1 MILDRPSSVD
11 DAIGALLGDPAITRL
26 LAAHRVIEPQPP
38 RYAPWPEGLDPRLV
52 DALRGRGFEA
62 LYTHQAAAV
71 ESVRARRNVCVV
83 TPTASGKTLCYNLPV
98 IDAVA
103 RDEAARAL
111 YLFPTK
117 ALAADQLVE
126 LRALA
131 EAADIPLK
139 THTYDGDTPTAIRSV
154 VRSAGQVAITNPD
167 MLHSAIL
174 PHHTKWFKLFEN
186 LQFVVIDEL
195 HTYRGLFGSHV
206 ANVIRRLRRVC
217 RHYGADPVFICAS
230 ATIANPGELA
240 ERLLEA
246 PVDVIDE
253 SGAPRGRKHI
263 LVVNPPVAN
272 PQLGIRGSAL
282 LTGQLLAERLIGGG
296 VQTIAFASSR
306 TQVEVLTT
314 YLRETFEPPPGH
326 PHTIRGYRG
335 GYLPNQRHE
344 IEARPARRPGARRGR
359 HQRAGAGDRHRQPG
373 RGHQRRLPRH
383 HRLDLA
389 ADGTLRPAI
398 GHQPGRAGLLI
409 GAHRPVPGRASG
421 VPVRHARR
429 STAWS
434 TRTTCTSCSTT
445 CARPASSCR
454 CPPPSASGSRRRR
467 PCSTCWR
474 RTATSAMPMTTATTG
489 ATTTSRPATS
499 ACARGAPENVVI
511 VDTTGDRHR
520 VLGEVD
526 LFAAPLL
533 VHEKA
538 IYIHEGVQHHVDRL
552 DWDERKAYVTR
563 TDVDY
568 YTDADLGITLKVL
581 EVFEEADERP
591 AGKRQ
596 RGEVMVAWKVTMFKK
611 LKFHTHENV
620 GWGSISI
627 PEQEMH
633 TTATL
638 AGAAGGAGE
647 PIRPRHAGR
656 RPHRARAGGAHHRL
670 PAADVRPARPG
681 RAGAG
686 AGTVHRPADALPLRR
701 DARRRRPD
709 RAALH
714 AHRLSL
720 IRTSRQA
727 VESCPCADGCPACVG
742 PAIEVGRRGKQVVV
756 ELLSALMAEPA
767 VAARSLA
774 DRLAS
779 FRQPVARPAVVREDR
794 LELLARWF
802 GARTLVVED
811 GRALVVERQLPLP
824 AEVSRA
830 VAERP
835 AAAYFDTET
844 TGLSTGAGHGHL
856 PRRRGTGATATPW
869 SCASTCSPT
878 TRTSDRCCARWP
890 PTWPPPIAWSPTTG
904 APSTCRCWPRA

>member
-1 MILDRPSSVD
+1 
-11 DAIGALLGDPAITRL
+11 
-26 LAAHRVIEPQPP
+26 
-38 RYAPWPEGLDPRLV
+38 
-52 DALRGRGFEA
+52 
-62 LYTHQAAAV
+62 
-71 ESVRARRNVCVV
+71 VCVV

-217 RHYGADPVFICAS
+217 RHYGADPIFICAS

-246 PVDVIDE
+246 PVDVITE

-296 VQTIAFASSR
+296 VQTITFASSR

-314 YLRETFEPPPGH
+314 YLQETFEPAPGH

-344 IEARPARRPGARRGR
+344 IEAGLRDGRVRGVVATNALELGIDIGSLDAAISVGYPGTIASTWQQMGRSGRRSGTS
-359 HQRAGAGDRHRQPG
+359 
-373 RGHQRRLPRH
+373 
-383 HRLDLA
+383 LA
-389 ADGTLRPAI
+389 ALVCSSAPIDQFLAAHPEYLFDSSPEHGLVNPDNLHVLLNHLRA
-398 GHQPGRAGLLI
+398 ASFEL
-409 GAHRPVPGRASG
+409 PVPASERFG
-421 VPVRHARR
+421 IEETPTLLDVLEEDGYLRHADDDRYY
-429 STAWS
+429 WS
-434 TRTTCTSCSTT
+434 HDNF
-445 CARPASSCR
+445 PASDFSLR
-454 CPPPSASGSRRRR
+454 S
-467 PCSTCWR
+467 
-474 RTATSAMPMTTATTG
+474 
-489 ATTTSRPATS
+489 
-499 ACARGAPENVVI
+499 GAPENVVI
-511 VDTTGDRHR
+511 VDTTGERHR

-633 TTATL
+633 TTATWLVPPAELVNRYDRDTLDGALIGL
-638 AGAAGGAGE
+638 ARVARTTGALLLMCDPRDLGVLAQVQAPFTGQPTLYLYDATPGGVGLTE
-647 PIRPRHAGR
+647 
-656 RPHRARAGGAHHRL
+656 RL
-670 PAADVRPARPG
+670 YTLTPE
-681 RAGAG
+681 
-686 AGTVHRPADALPLRR
+686 
-701 DARRRRPD
+701 
-709 RAALH
+709 
-714 AHRLSL
+714 L

-756 ELLSALMAEPA
+756 ELLSAL
-767 VAARSLA
+767 
-774 DRLAS
+774 
-779 FRQPVARPAVVREDR
+779 
-794 LELLARWF
+794 
-802 GARTLVVED
+802 D
-811 GRALVVERQLPLP
+811 G
-824 AEVSRA
+824 
-830 VAERP
+830 
-835 AAAYFDTET
+835 
-844 TGLSTGAGHGHL
+844 
-856 PRRRGTGATATPW
+856 
-869 SCASTCSPT
+869 
-878 TRTSDRCCARWP
+878 
-890 PTWPPPIAWSPTTG
+890 
-904 APSTCRCWPRA
+904 

>member
-1 MILDRPSSVD
+1 MSRS
-11 DAIGALLGDPAITRL
+11 
-26 LAAHRVIEPQPP
+26 
-38 RYAPWPEGLDPRLV
+38 APG
-52 DALRGRGFEA
+52 
-62 LYTHQAAAV
+62 
-71 ESVRARRNVCVV
+71 RNVCVV

-217 RHYGADPVFICAS
+217 RHYGADPVFVCAS

-246 PVDVIDE
+246 PVDVITE
-253 SGAPRGRKHI
+253 SGAPRGRKHF

-314 YLRETFEPPPGH
+314 YLQETFEPPPGH

-344 IEARPARRPGARRGR
+344 IEAGLRDGRVRGVVATNALELGIDIGGLDAAISVGYPGTIASTWQQMGRSGRRSGTS
-359 HQRAGAGDRHRQPG
+359 
-373 RGHQRRLPRH
+373 
-383 HRLDLA
+383 LA
-389 ADGTLRPAI
+389 ALVCSSAPIDQFLAAHPEYLFDSSPEHGLVNPDNLHVLINHLRA
-398 GHQPGRAGLLI
+398 ASFEL
-409 GAHRPVPGRASG
+409 PVPATERFGIEETATLLDVLEEDG
-421 VPVRHARR
+421 YLRHADDDRYY
-429 STAWS
+429 WS
-434 TRTTCTSCSTT
+434 HDNF
-445 CARPASSCR
+445 PASDFSLR
-454 CPPPSASGSRRRR
+454 S
-467 PCSTCWR
+467 
-474 RTATSAMPMTTATTG
+474 
-489 ATTTSRPATS
+489 
-499 ACARGAPENVVI
+499 GAPENVVI

-633 TTATL
+633 TAATWLVPPAELVNRYDRDTLDGALIGL
-638 AGAAGGAGE
+638 ARVARTTGALLLMCDPRDLGVLAQVQAPFTGQPTLYLYDATPGGVGLTE
-647 PIRPRHAGR
+647 
-656 RPHRARAGGAHHRL
+656 RL
-670 PAADVRPARPG
+670 YTLTPE
-681 RAGAG
+681 
-686 AGTVHRPADALPLRR
+686 
-701 DARRRRPD
+701 
-709 RAALH
+709 
-714 AHRLSL
+714 L

-727 VESCPCADGCPACVG
+727 VESCQCADGCPACVG
-742 PAIEVGRRGKQVVV
+742 PAIEVGTRGKQVVI
-756 ELLSALMAEPA
+756 ELLCAL
-767 VAARSLA
+767 
-774 DRLAS
+774 
-779 FRQPVARPAVVREDR
+779 
-794 LELLARWF
+794 
-802 GARTLVVED
+802 D
-811 GRALVVERQLPLP
+811 G
-824 AEVSRA
+824 
-830 VAERP
+830 
-835 AAAYFDTET
+835 
-844 TGLSTGAGHGHL
+844 
-856 PRRRGTGATATPW
+856 
-869 SCASTCSPT
+869 
-878 TRTSDRCCARWP
+878 
-890 PTWPPPIAWSPTTG
+890 
-904 APSTCRCWPRA
+904 